1 MNNLKFYVACVG
13 LFIAI
18 IGVCGIDSSQ
28 IVGVVLILLGAILFI
43 PYLLEEKRIQKIEER
58 RRKKWERLNLE
69 VLT

>member
-28 IVGVVLILLGAILFI
+28 IVGAALILLGAILFI
-43 PYLLEEKRIQKIEER
+43 PYLAEERRIRKIEER
-58 RRKKWERLNLE
+58 WKKK
-69 VLT
+69 